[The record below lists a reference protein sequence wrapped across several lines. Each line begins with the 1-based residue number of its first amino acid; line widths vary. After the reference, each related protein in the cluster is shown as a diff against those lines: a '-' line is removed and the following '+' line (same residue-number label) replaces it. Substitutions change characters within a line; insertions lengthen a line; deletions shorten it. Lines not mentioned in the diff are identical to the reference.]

1 MLKIYDPIYY
11 VFMDGGPWERLE
23 DPFDTN
29 WFVTDEDLPETEL
42 LLDDVSFQ
50 EAYDYLRDNYIS
62 GVRTC
67 RTIFKNKPQ
76 LSLLY
81 FNTIDR
87 KYIKKCERFSLI
99 AKNKLRKNV
108 TLDWI
113 LKHLEADQAIQ
124 YFKERGIKMSDNKD
138 KVKGCVHPEDSW
150 LNYGCGDCGDY
161 ADNNGCRGP
170 RGRMDI
176 KNNEQL

>member
-1 MLKIYDPIYY
+1 MLKIYDPIYS
-11 VFMDGGPWERLE
+11 VSIDGGPWERLE

-29 WFVTDEDLPETEL
+29 QFVTDEDLPETEL

-50 EAYDYLRDNYIS
+50 EAYDYLCDNYIS
-62 GVRTC
+62 GARTC
-67 RTIFKNKPQ
+67 STVFKGKPQ

-87 KYIKKCERFSLI
+87 KYIKKCEEFW
-99 AKNKLRKNV
+99 LRAENRLRENV

-124 YFKERGIKMSDNKD
+124 YFKERGMEICPKS
-138 KVKGCVHPEDSW
+138 
-150 LNYGCGDCGDY
+150 
-161 ADNNGCRGP
+161 
-170 RGRMDI
+170 
-176 KNNEQL
+176 

>member
-1 MLKIYDPIYY
+1 MLKIYDPIYS
-11 VFMDGGPWERLE
+11 VSIDGGPWKRLE

-62 GVRTC
+62 GARTC
-67 RTIFKNKPQ
+67 MTVFKSKPQ

-81 FNTIDR
+81 FNASDR
-87 KYIKKCERFSLI
+87 KHIKKCKGFSLR
-99 AKNKLRKNV
+99 AENRLRKNV

-113 LKHLEADQAIQ
+113 LKNLPANQAIQ
-124 YFKERGIKMSDNKD
+124 YLTEYWNCHSTTDDAYCSCAKMKGGER
-138 KVKGCVHPEDSW
+138 
-150 LNYGCGDCGDY
+150 
-161 ADNNGCRGP
+161 
-170 RGRMDI
+170 
-176 KNNEQL
+176 

>member
-11 VFMDGGPWERLE
+11 ISIDGGPWERLE
-23 DPFDTN
+23 DLFDTN

-42 LLDDVSFQ
+42 LLDGVSFQ
-50 EAYDYLRDNYIS
+50 EAYDYLHENYIS
-62 GVRTC
+62 GARTC
-67 RTIFKNKPQ
+67 RTIFKGRPQ

-87 KYIKKCERFSLI
+87 KYIKKCEGFWLR
-99 AKNKLRKNV
+99 AKNRLRENV

-124 YFKERGIKMSDNKD
+124 YFKERGMEICPITKTK
-138 KVKGCVHPEDSW
+138 
-150 LNYGCGDCGDY
+150 
-161 ADNNGCRGP
+161 
-170 RGRMDI
+170 
-176 KNNEQL
+176 

>member
-1 MLKIYDPIYY
+1 MLKIYDPIYA
-11 VFMDGGPWERLE
+11 VSIDGGPWERLE
-23 DPFDTN
+23 DLFDTN

-50 EAYDYLRDNYIS
+50 EAYDYLHNKYIS
-62 GVRTC
+62 GARTC
-67 RTIFKNKPQ
+67 KTFFKGRPQ

-87 KYIKKCERFSLI
+87 KYIKKCKGFSLC
-99 AKNKLRKNV
+99 AENRLRENV

-124 YFKERGIKMSDNKD
+124 YLKERGMEICPIKKT
-138 KVKGCVHPEDSW
+138 
-150 LNYGCGDCGDY
+150 
-161 ADNNGCRGP
+161 
-170 RGRMDI
+170 
-176 KNNEQL
+176 